1 MAGGSDDWPGGA
13 DAVALKT
20 GKLDPATLRRLVL
33 EQLGVRRDDVVVHA
47 KLGEDAAA
55 VAFGD
60 EVCVLSSDPITGAG
74 AAAGWYAVHVSCNDI
89 AAMGAR
95 PVGVL
100 ATLIFPTTAE
110 ESDVAQVMADIH
122 RAALELGIEVLGG
135 HTEVAPGVISPIISM
150 TAVGRA
156 PREQLVTS
164 GGAQPGDTILLT
176 KWAALE
182 GTAILA
188 TDLASHLTDK
198 MTPEAIA
205 RAQGLSARI
214 SVVRDGVEAARL
226 GATAL
231 HDPTEGGILGALWEL
246 AEASGYGFEVDAS
259 AVPILEET
267 RQVCGIFGADPLKL
281 ISSGAML
288 IACPDLSRML
298 AGLAE
303 HRIPATPIGRVTA
316 KDRVVVVNGRR
327 EPAIAVHRDELWRIL
342 EELA

>member
-1 MAGGSDDWPGGA
+1 M
-13 DAVALKT
+13 KT
-20 GKLDPATLRRLVL
+20 GKLDPAALRRLVL
-33 EQLGVRRDDVVVHA
+33 DRLGVRRDDVVVHA
-47 KLGEDAAA
+47 RLGEDAAA

-74 AAAGWYAVHVSCNDI
+74 SSAGWYAVHVSCNDI

-100 ATLIFPTTAE
+100 ATLIFPPTADE
-110 ESDVAQVMADIH
+110 ADVAQVMMDIH

-135 HTEVAPGVISPIISM
+135 HTEVAPGVVSPIISM

-164 GGAQPGDTILLT
+164 GGARPGDTLLLT
-176 KWAALE
+176 KWAGLE

-188 TDLASHLTDK
+188 TDLAAHLDGK

-205 RAQGLSARI
+205 RAQGFSARI
-214 SVVRDGVEAARL
+214 SVVRDGIEAAKL

-231 HDPTEGGILGALWEL
+231 HDPTEGGVLGALWEL
-246 AEASGYGFEVDAS
+246 AEASGYGFEIDAS
-259 AVPILEET
+259 AVPILDET
-267 RQVCGIFGADPLKL
+267 RQVCAAFGADPLKL

-303 HRIPATPIGRVTA
+303 HRIPATPIGRVTSGA
-316 KDRVVVVNGRR
+316 RTVLVRGRPV
-327 EPAIAVHRDELWRIL
+327 PAESVHRDELWRIL
-342 EELA
+342 EQYG

>member
-1 MAGGSDDWPGGA
+1 
-13 DAVALKT
+13 VALKT

-47 KLGEDAAA
+47 RLGEDAAA
-55 VAFGD
+55 VAYGG

-100 ATLIFPTTAE
+100 ATLIFPPTAE
-110 ESDVAQVMADIH
+110 EAEVAQVMSDIH
-122 RAALELGIEVLGG
+122 RAALELEIEVLGG
-135 HTEVAPGVISPIISM
+135 HTEVASSVVSPIISM

-156 PREQLVTS
+156 RREQLVTS
-164 GGAQPGDTILLT
+164 GGAQPGDTLLLT

-188 TDLASHLTDK
+188 TDLAAHLDGK

-214 SVVRDGVEAARL
+214 SVVRDGVEAAKL

-231 HDPTEGGILGALWEL
+231 HDPTEGGVLGALWEL
-246 AEASGYGFEVDAS
+246 AEASACGFEVDAS

-267 RQVCGIFGADPLKL
+267 RQVCAVFGADPLKL

-288 IACPDLSRML
+288 IACPDLARML

-303 HRIPATPIGRVTA
+303 HRIPA
-316 KDRVVVVNGRR
+316 
-327 EPAIAVHRDELWRIL
+327 VHRDELWRIL
-342 EELA
+342 EQLG

>member
-1 MAGGSDDWPGGA
+1 
-13 DAVALKT
+13 VALKT

-33 EQLGVRRDDVVVHA
+33 DRLGTQREDVVVHA
-47 KLGEDAAA
+47 RLGEDAAA

-60 EVCVLSSDPITGAG
+60 EVCVLTSDPITGAG
-74 AAAGWYAVHVSCNDI
+74 ANAGWYAVHIACNDV

-95 PVGVL
+95 PIGVL
-100 ATLIFPTTAE
+100 ATLLFPTSAE
-110 ESDVAQVMADIH
+110 EADVARIAADIH
-122 RAALELGIEVLGG
+122 RAAVELGIEVLGG
-135 HTEVAPGVISPIISM
+135 HTEVAPGVNAPIVSM

-156 PREQLVTS
+156 RRDRLVTS
-164 GGAQPGDTILLT
+164 GGTRPGDTLILT

-188 TDLASHLTDK
+188 MDLEAHLQGRVS
-198 MTPEAIA
+198 PELIA
-205 RAQGLSARI
+205 RAQGLTARL
-214 SVVRDGVEAARL
+214 SVVRDGIQAAEL

-246 AEASGYGFEVDAS
+246 SEASGHGFEVDAS

-267 RQVCGIFGADPLKL
+267 RQICAAFGADPLKL

-288 IACPDLSRML
+288 IACPDLARML

-303 HRIPATPIGRVTA
+303 HRIPATPIGRVTSR
-316 KDRVVVVNGRR
+316 DRVVLVNGRHV
-327 EPAIAVHRDELWRIL
+327 PSGPVVRDELWRIL
-342 EELA
+342 EAHVGADER

>member
-1 MAGGSDDWPGGA
+1 M
-13 DAVALKT
+13 ALKT
-20 GKLDPATLRRLVL
+20 GKLDPSTLRRLVL
-33 EQLGVRRDDVVVHA
+33 DHLGTRRDDVLIHA
-47 KLGEDAAA
+47 RLGEDAAA

-74 AAAGWYAVHVSCNDI
+74 ANAGWYAVHVACNDV

-100 ATLIFPTTAE
+100 ATLIFPTSADE
-110 ESDVAQVMADIH
+110 ADVARIVGDIH

-135 HTEVAPGVISPIISM
+135 HTEVAPGVVSPIIAM

-156 PREQLVTS
+156 PRDRVISS
-164 GGAQPGDTILLT
+164 GGARPGDTLILT

-188 TDLASHLTDK
+188 TDLEAHLRGRVADGL
-198 MTPEAIA
+198 IA
-205 RAQGLSARI
+205 RAQGLTARL
-214 SVVRDGVEAARL
+214 SVVRDGVEAAAL

-231 HDPTEGGILGALWEL
+231 HDPTEGGVLGALWEL
-246 AEASGYGFEVDAS
+246 SEASGHGFEVDAS
-259 AVPILEET
+259 AVPLLEET
-267 RQVCGIFGADPLKL
+267 RRICAVFEADPLKL

-288 IACPDLSRML
+288 IACPDLARML

-316 KDRVVVVNGRR
+316 GERVVVRNGRR
-327 EPAIAVHRDELWRIL
+327 LPAEPVVRDELWRIL
-342 EELA
+342 ERYAG